1 MAVRFNFL
9 SVIKHVFSADGIVR
23 EMQDSG
29 SSKEV
34 DELTKQNDDL
44 KERLWQT
51 RHAKDELEADM
62 TKKQVRACHSSSY

>member
-1 MAVRFNFL
+1 
-9 SVIKHVFSADGIVR
+9 
-23 EMQDSG
+23 MQDSG

-62 TKKQVRACHSSSY
+62 TKKQVRASHFRSY